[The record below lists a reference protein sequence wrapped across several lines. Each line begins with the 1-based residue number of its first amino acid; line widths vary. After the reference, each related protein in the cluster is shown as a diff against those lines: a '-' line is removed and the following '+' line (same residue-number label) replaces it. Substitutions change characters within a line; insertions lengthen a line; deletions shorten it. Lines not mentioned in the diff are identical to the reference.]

1 MNTEK
6 ITDKIKHMLA
16 IAHDPSSSEAEREQA
31 MNKAHS
37 LMLKHGIEVAHEDHT
52 SGGAQYG
59 HRKIFIKGVY
69 AEAQAQM
76 MYYVALAYKSYDMVM
91 SKLPGTSSLDLFIA
105 GPEEQMDEIMKIL
118 ESLIDQSTTERKAWA
133 SNVLR
138 GLPRNEQK
146 KQIKYF
152 YLGYGHK
159 VAKRIE
165 AILETETHTQ
175 DRQALVLVRDKAT
188 NYLDNMLNVNRDKKQ
203 RSRQVVNNAFIVGSM
218 AGERAKLHNQL
229 A

>member
-16 IAHDPSSSEAEREQA
+16 IAHDPSASEAEREQA

-37 LMLKHGIEVAHEDHT
+37 LMLKHGLEVAHEDHT

-91 SKLPGTSSLDLFIA
+91 AKLPGTSSIDLYIA
-105 GPEEQMDEIMKIL
+105 GPEEQMDQVMKVL
-118 ESLIDQSTTERKAWA
+118 ESLIDQSTTERKSWA
-133 SNVLR
+133 SVNLK

-146 KQIKYF
+146 KQIKSF

-159 VAKRIE
+159 VANRIE
-165 AILETETHTQ
+165 AILEAEAHTE
-175 DRQALVLVRDKAT
+175 DRQALVLVKEKSTD
-188 NYLDNMLNVNRDKKQ
+188 YLDEMLNVNRDKKQ
-203 RSRQVVNNAFIVGSM
+203 RSRQVMNDAFIVGSM
-218 AGERAKLHNQL
+218 AGERAQLHDQL

>member
-16 IAHDPSSSEAEREQA
+16 IAHDPSASEAEREQA

-37 LMLKHGIEVAHEDHT
+37 LMLKHGLEVAHEDHT

-91 SKLPGTSSLDLFIA
+91 SKLPGTSSIDLYIA
-105 GPEEQMDEIMKIL
+105 GPEEQMDQVMKIL

-133 SNVLR
+133 SVNLK

-146 KQIKYF
+146 KQIKSF

-159 VAKRIE
+159 VANRIE
-165 AILETETHTQ
+165 AILEAETHTK
-175 DRQALVLVRDKAT
+175 DRQALVLVKEKSTD
-188 NYLDNMLNVNRDKKQ
+188 YLDEMLNVNRDKKQ
-203 RSRQVVNNAFIVGSM
+203 RSRQVVGSAFVVGSM
-218 AGERAKLHNQL
+218 AGERAQLHDQL